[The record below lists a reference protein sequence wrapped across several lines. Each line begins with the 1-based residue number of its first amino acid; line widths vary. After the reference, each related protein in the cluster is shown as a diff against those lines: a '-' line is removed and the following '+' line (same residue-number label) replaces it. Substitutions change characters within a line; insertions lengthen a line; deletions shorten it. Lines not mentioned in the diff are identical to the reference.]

1 MIKEKSLFELKSVG
15 SYLDYETGIIYPMN
29 ADGSADKETPISLK
43 EFLNIKNTEYDN
55 IEVLSSTNKSKR
67 NIWHSKY

>member
-15 SYLDYETGIIYPMN
+15 SYLDYERGIIYPMN

-43 EFLNIKNTEYDN
+43 ED
-55 IEVLSSTNKSKR
+55 EVSYEWWQSLSSEDYFMCKKF
-67 NIWHSKY
+67 W

>member
-29 ADGSADKETPISLK
+29 VDGTADRETPISLK
-43 EFLNIKNTEYDN
+43 ED
-55 IEVLSSTNKSKR
+55 EVSNEWWKSLSSEDNFMCKKF
-67 NIWHSKY
+67 Y